1 MEHIKTFFKN
11 HNYIFIILII
21 SVCLLIPSILNH
33 GIHGDD
39 STFHIINVLSM
50 DKNSTFT
57 EMPTRIRPYTANNF
71 GYGSGIFYPELVH
84 ITILYIYK
92 ITKLVHLTLHDSIFI
107 FLLGL
112 MVATGIMMRKLLYK
126 ITKDNTS
133 STLGAILYIT
143 YPYLIADIYRR
154 SAYGE
159 LISFLALPLIFLGI
173 YSLFYE
179 NKKTNFYL
187 CFVLGY
193 YLLFSSHLISVVYVT
208 IFTAIFLLCQGKS
221 LWKKE
226 KLIPLTIASIFACF
240 LSLNYIVP
248 IIEHKLLGTYMVF
261 EPNYMYSRNGIIK
274 GVLNPITLLF
284 PSSWLT
290 SYIPIFILLLIG
302 ITFLRR
308 KKLKEQIS
316 PKIITG
322 ILMILITSIL
332 LITCPWIWKI
342 MPSILFTIQF
352 SFRNCT
358 YLCFS
363 SVILASFGY
372 LMIKDQYKKKAM
384 IILLCLILINTIF
397 IFQNKNYTI
406 RENTTIKD
414 NVRDG
419 GMGWKREYLPKNAYQ
434 NITYFENRGEEIK
447 LVNGDAKTKTLENK
461 TPNLT
466 FQIQTSKK
474 CTIEIPRLY
483 YLWYKI
489 TLTTEN
495 DEKVYLN
502 FYENQ
507 NGFIE
512 FQIPES
518 GTVEV
523 KYQKTKTSEVAYLLS
538 LLSIIGFICFLNI
551 IRISEKEKI

>member
-261 EPNYMYSRNGIIK
+261 EPNYMYSRKVLIK
-274 GVLNPITLLF
+274 DILKLENLLV

-290 SYIPIFILLLIG
+290 TYIPAFILFLIG
-302 ITFLRR
+302 MMLFKR
-308 KKLKEQIS
+308 KKLKEKID
-316 PKIITG
+316 PKITNG
-322 ILMILITSIL
+322 ILMICIVSIIF
-332 LITCPWIWKI
+332 ITCPWIWKI
-342 MPSILFTIQF
+342 MPNILLTIQF

-372 LMIKDQYKKKAM
+372 LVITEKHKKKVFV
-384 IILLCLILINTIF
+384 ILLCLILINTIF

-406 RENTTIKD
+406 RENTTIKE
-414 NVRDG
+414 NLRDG
-419 GMGWKREYLPKNAYQ
+419 GMGWKKEYLPKKAYK
-434 NITYFENRGEEIK
+434 NITYFENRDSNVK
-447 LVNGDAKTKTLENK
+447 LVNGKAKIKILKNQS
-461 TPNLT
+461 PNLT

-474 CTIEIPRLY
+474 CTVEIPRLY

-489 TLTTEN
+489 TLKTESN
-495 DEKVYLN
+495 KKIELN
-502 FYENQ
+502 FHENQ

-523 KYQKTKTSEVAYLLS
+523 KYQKTKISEVAYLLS
-538 LLSIIGFICFLNI
+538 LLFIIGFICFLNI